1 MPFTTSHTALVF
13 PLKRMFPRLFS
24 LSGLMAGAM
33 SPDLIYF
40 FLVNTEFRNYSH
52 TWAGLFYICI
62 PAGLIFCYIFH
73 NYFKYQF
80 IRHLPSPFD
89 KFLSGLAVSK
99 WPNQNWL
106 IITLSVLIGA
116 LSHFGWDAITH
127 PEGQFVKWYPQL
139 NETVYLLG
147 AERKICRIIQHASSL
162 IGGLVLIG
170 YFIWGK
176 IIPGRQSHMT
186 QIDSKGKLKYW
197 FMCILFTAM
206 FCLVV
211 LIFYNQLYQ
220 WHIFSGHYLFFGFM
234 TFALG
239 SWAGAFWWAI
249 IYGIWKK
256 EPKFIQ

>member
-33 SPDLIYF
+33 APDLIYF
-40 FLVNTEFRNYSH
+40 FLVNTEFRRFSH
-52 TWAGLFYICI
+52 TWIGLFYICI

-80 IRHLPSPFD
+80 IRNLPSPFD
-89 KFLSGLAVSK
+89 KFLSGLAVST
-99 WPNQNWL
+99 WPNQNYF
-106 IITLSVLIGA
+106 IITFSVLIGA
-116 LSHFGWDAITH
+116 LSHFGWDSFTNSG
-127 PEGQFVKWYPQL
+127 GQFVKWYPQL
-139 NETVYLLG
+139 NETISLFG
-147 AERKICRIIQHASSL
+147 TERKICRIIQHTSSL

-176 IIPGRQSHMT
+176 ILPDKQLNAV
-186 QIDSKGKLKYW
+186 QVDSKSKLKYW
-197 FMCILFTAM
+197 LKCFVFTVLFSLAA
-206 FCLVV
+206 

-220 WHIFSGHYLFFGFM
+220 WHVFAGYYLFVGFV
-234 TFALG
+234 TVALG
-239 SWAGAFWWAI
+239 SWAGVFWWAV

-256 EPKFIQ
+256 ESRFNQ